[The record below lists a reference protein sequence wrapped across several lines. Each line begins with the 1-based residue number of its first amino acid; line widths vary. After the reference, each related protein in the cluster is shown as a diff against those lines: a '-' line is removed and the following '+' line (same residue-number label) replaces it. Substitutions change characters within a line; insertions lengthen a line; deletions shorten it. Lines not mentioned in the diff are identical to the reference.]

1 MLDTAKG
8 RLAAALAMVA
18 CCGLSMAIALGIV
31 AFSSTLLIGGTAI
44 AVAIGCVV
52 FMMAFGHRHHH
63 QTNDTGP
70 QTRSTQP
77 ERASH

>member
-8 RLAAALAMVA
+8 KLAAALAMVA
-18 CCGLSMAIALGIV
+18 CCGLSMAIALGLV
-31 AFSSTLLIGGTAI
+31 AFSSMLVIGGTAI
-44 AVAIGCVV
+44 AVAIGCVI
-52 FMMAFGHRHHH
+52 FMVAFGHRHHH
-63 QTNDTGP
+63 RVNDTEP

>member
-8 RLAAALAMVA
+8 KLAAALAMVA
-18 CCGLSMAIALGIV
+18 CCGLSMTIALGLV
-31 AFSSTLLIGGTAI
+31 AFSSTLLIGGAAVAI
-44 AVAIGCVV
+44 AIGCVI
-52 FMMAFGHRHHH
+52 FMAAFGHRHHH
-63 QTNDTGP
+63 QTNDTEP